1 MKYDSDYSVR
11 LKMLEQMGGDVT
23 KNYDSVYS
31 IDLEILRLTEQGGG
45 GGTSSK
51 VVRISKVWYDNE
63 DNYQTEIKKA
73 FDDIYNEVSNN
84 RSVTVV
90 YDGFGSQ
97 SNNWV
102 FETTNVIALDK
113 NYINIYGLGY
123 DKSVLLLDIKYDEGR
138 NHYKLYLKDRKFT
151 EKNDLYLTN
160 VYENNKVSLDKQGRI
175 GEFISNPVIENEE
188 FVVVKTT
195 VPAYTGNGIP
205 NHQVY
210 KALRDSNRDIYLL
223 TKFGGMKL
231 WWDEN
236 NSNYDLIPDGEWYVI
251 FNKMEATTYTL

>member
-23 KNYDSVYS
+23 RKYDSVYS

-45 GGTSSK
+45 GGGTSSK
-51 VVRISKVWYDNE
+51 VVRVDFAWYNNQ

-102 FETTNVIALDK
+102 LETTNVMALDK
-113 NYINIYGLGY
+113 NHINIYGL
-123 DKSVLLLDIKYDEGR
+123 
-138 NHYKLYLKDRKFT
+138 
-151 EKNDLYLTN
+151 
-160 VYENNKVSLDKQGRI
+160 
-175 GEFISNPVIENEE
+175 
-188 FVVVKTT
+188 
-195 VPAYTGNGIP
+195 
-205 NHQVY
+205 
-210 KALRDSNRDIYLL
+210 
-223 TKFGGMKL
+223 
-231 WWDEN
+231 
-236 NSNYDLIPDGEWYVI
+236 
-251 FNKMEATTYTL
+251 